1 MATINFTYNG
11 ISTTIQCN
19 KDEKMRDIF
28 DKYVSKTNLD
38 INKIQFLYG
47 GNIINNSS
55 ELSFIEQ
62 ANSNDKERNIM
73 NILVHKTDNA
83 IKNENKSLIESK
95 YIICPKCQENCRF

>member
-28 DKYVSKTNLD
+28 DKFVSKSNLD

-55 ELSFIEQ
+55 ELTFIEQ

-73 NILVHKTDNA
+73 NI
-83 IKNENKSLIESK
+83 
-95 YIICPKCQENCRF
+95 